1 MVGCLSPKKFCW
13 LNLNRQIYMSNP
25 TCFPVNFR
33 CLSVGHHKKNIFT
46 AERPWIRSDK
56 LTMFPAEKRPQCS
69 VCLKTGYIPQM
80 LMVNP
85 PFRPEHGFNMVSGY
99 CNHHAFHIFPMKN
112 TVNTSFI
119 TMFSETYRKITHIF
133 SIFSGFSGQKLQV
146 DLQLR
151 LAYLQRLGPWR
162 LDHVAPWEWRP
173 NSSMPLSAIRPL
185 KTCKAYDDVVPC
197 PRWGKWMKVKIVGW
211 CWWLVYI
218 YIIQVMYYI

>member
-33 CLSVGHHKKNIFT
+33 CLSVGHHKKIIFT

-112 TVNTSFI
+112 AVNTSFI

-151 LAYLQRLGPWR
+151 LAYLQRLGSLAFGPCGALGSGGPIPPCRCRPSDLWRRVRHMTTWCRVPGGESEWKWR
-162 LDHVAPWEWRP
+162 LLVDV
-173 NSSMPLSAIRPL
+173 
-185 KTCKAYDDVVPC
+185 DD
-197 PRWGKWMKVKIVGW
+197 
-211 CWWLVYI
+211 
-218 YIIQVMYYI
+218 